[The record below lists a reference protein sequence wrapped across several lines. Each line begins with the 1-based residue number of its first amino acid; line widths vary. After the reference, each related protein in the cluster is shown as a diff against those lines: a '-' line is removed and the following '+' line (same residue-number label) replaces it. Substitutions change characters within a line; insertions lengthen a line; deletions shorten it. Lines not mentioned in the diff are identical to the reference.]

1 MHAWTDVS
9 PVGFS
14 KITSWSWCDW
24 VIRSPWMIAS
34 LSVDLHCTT
43 NFWISSMY
51 NNYKWMNYW
60 IEHECP
66 IFCLLAISTTC
77 THKWRSKWRGRNVKK
92 RTRIC
97 TCTLSKSLVHT
108 RRIGWICMSWWAIA
122 RCREDLRI
130 SDTAVCSTGRS
141 SIPSIGSYEDEYV
154 CMYTWV

>member
-77 THKWRSKWRGRNVKK
+77 THKWRSKWRGRNVKNNK
-92 RTRIC
+92 QTNKQQTHRHTAY
-97 TCTLSKSLVHT
+97 LSINTNTYSRGKWS
-108 RRIGWICMSWWAIA
+108 MM
-122 RCREDLRI
+122 
-130 SDTAVCSTGRS
+130 RS
-141 SIPSIGSYEDEYV
+141 SRTIYMI
-154 CMYTWV
+154 